1 MTTQTLRFY
10 DKWSRWNSLKFF
22 LSNENANFVFVTRI
36 IILSV
41 VVIEYLGYQQN
52 ATTIDILIF
61 KLPIYLKQWA
71 KLRLNGRQTVHNIE
85 NNSFKRII
93 WQRTILHDISTCYLC
108 TWYINIDVGPLLGN
122 FIYTETSVKMLMCI
136 FLFHLSSCFMN

>member
-85 NNSFKRII
+85 KHSFKRII
-93 WQRTILHDISTCYLC
+93 WQLTILHDMSACYLC
-108 TWYINIDVGPLLGN
+108 TWYINVDVVSILKLVLRWICVYFYSIWAAVSWIN
-122 FIYTETSVKMLMCI
+122 EWML
-136 FLFHLSSCFMN
+136 